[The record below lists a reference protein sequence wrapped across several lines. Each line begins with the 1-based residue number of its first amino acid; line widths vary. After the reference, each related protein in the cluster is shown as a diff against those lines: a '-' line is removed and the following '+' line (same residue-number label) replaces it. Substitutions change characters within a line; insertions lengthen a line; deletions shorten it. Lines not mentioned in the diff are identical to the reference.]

1 MDRATWPSGR
11 RGAGSSRLRVFAL
24 KRRFSTDPQGPP
36 CGGLSQVPQAGGA
49 AGGGL
54 KGRLHSRSGRAAQPQ
69 TANRL
74 PQLALALLLALAVG
88 GCTPAKTRQAIA
100 QLQDQPLDPDLD
112 ALKKTD
118 PMLILYTESGR
129 IQTGFK
135 EVRGIAAGSRG
146 IYAVGDK
153 AVYLFS
159 PEGKLL
165 GATNLPDAPQCVA
178 VDAAG
183 KAFIGANDHVMVV
196 GPAGTA
202 AWSSLGANALIT
214 SIAVGK
220 DSVWVADAGNRL
232 VDRFSLDGRFLGSF
246 GKRDSAT
253 GYPGLIVPSPHL
265 DVAATASGNVLATNP
280 GTHRVETHAPDG
292 KMLSAWGRESPD
304 IDGFCGCC
312 NPTDIALF
320 PDGSV
325 VTSEKGLPRV
335 KVYSSAGKFVGVVA
349 SADTFNENTNAIS
362 LAVRDGRVYVLDP
375 FNKVIR
381 VYMSK
386 QGVKP

>member
-1 MDRATWPSGR
+1 MCITTS
-11 RGAGSSRLRVFAL
+11 
-24 KRRFSTDPQGPP
+24 
-36 CGGLSQVPQAGGA
+36 
-49 AGGGL
+49 L
-54 KGRLHSRSGRAAQPQ
+54 KGLLRSRSGSATQPQ

-74 PQLALALLLALAVG
+74 QQLALAVLMALCVA
-88 GCTPAKTRQAIA
+88 GCSSAKTRQAIA

-118 PMLILYTESGR
+118 PKLILYTEAGR
-129 IQTGFK
+129 IKTGFQD
-135 EVRGIAAGSRG
+135 VRGIAAGSRG

-153 AVYLFS
+153 AVYLFA
-159 PEGKLL
+159 PEGKLI
-165 GATNLPDAPQCVA
+165 GATNLPDEPQCIA
-178 VDAAG
+178 VDPAG
-183 KAFIGANDHVMVV
+183 TAFIGANDHVMVV
-196 GPAGTA
+196 GPSGTA
-202 AWSSLGANALIT
+202 SWPSIGPKALIT
-214 SIAVGK
+214 SIAVGGS
-220 DSVWVADAGNRL
+220 SVWVGDAGDRL
-232 VDRFSLDGRFLGSF
+232 VVRYSLAGKVLGSF

-265 DVAATASGNVLATNP
+265 DVAVTSAGNLLVTNP

-292 KMLSAWGRESPD
+292 KMISAWGRESPD

-312 NPTDIALF
+312 NPTDVALF

-335 KVYSSAGKFVGVVA
+335 KLYSPKGKFVGVVA
-349 SADTFNENTNAIS
+349 SADTFNENTNAID
-362 LAVRDGRVYVLDP
+362 LAVRDGRVYALDK

-386 QGVKP
+386 QGVKR